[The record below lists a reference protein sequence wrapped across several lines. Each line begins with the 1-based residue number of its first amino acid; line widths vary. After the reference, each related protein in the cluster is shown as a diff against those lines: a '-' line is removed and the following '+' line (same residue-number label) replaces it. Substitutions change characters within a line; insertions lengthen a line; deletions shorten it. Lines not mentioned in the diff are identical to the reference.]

1 MPKVAGILRG
11 YINTSMPNSAIFQ
24 TGISYGL
31 RGDKNVESLTVPI
44 NNSYQNINTN
54 NDGSALE
61 IDKKKNKK
69 LSKNF

>member
-1 MPKVAGILRG
+1 
-11 YINTSMPNSAIFQ
+11 MPNSIFQ
-24 TGISYGL
+24 TGISYGI

-61 IDKKKNKK
+61 IDKEKNKK
-69 LSKNF
+69 SKNF